1 MSDRENRT
9 ETPTIKRIGQARAEG
24 KLPAVTLLP
33 GTLFFFAALLAAE
46 ILAANDPSLREKL
59 AADRAKRREKVLA
72 ADAEIQG

>member
-46 ILAANDPSLREKL
+46 L
-59 AADRAKRREKVLA
+59 AADLLIPRWNEIGRA
-72 ADAEIQG
+72 